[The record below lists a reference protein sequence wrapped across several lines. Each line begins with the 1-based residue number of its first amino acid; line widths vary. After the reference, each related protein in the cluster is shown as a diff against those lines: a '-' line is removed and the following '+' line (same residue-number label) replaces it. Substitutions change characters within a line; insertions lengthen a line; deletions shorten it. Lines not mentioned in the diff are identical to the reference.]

1 MSMDEEITR
10 WRHLADEAQAGRLTL
25 DPSVANDCYAA
36 CEKQIRIYEDCRYLL
51 HQMNHVTGLGK
62 FECADQLAKMLGE
75 KAIGGDGD
83 VDSALAEHIE
93 VVKLIRDTIKVSV
106 QRISEQEQ
114 QNAQSIA
121 GIQIQ

>member
-1 MSMDEEITR
+1 MDEEITR

-36 CEKQIRIYEDCRYLL
+36 CEKQIHLYEDCRALL
-51 HQMNHVTGLGK
+51 RHMNRVTGMGR

>member
-1 MSMDEEITR
+1 MDAEITR

-36 CEKQIRIYEDCRYLL
+36 CEKQIQIYEDGRDLL
-51 HQMNHVTGLGK
+51 KRMSTVTGLGR
-62 FECADQLAKMLGE
+62 FECSDQLAKMLGE
-75 KAIGGDGD
+75 KAVGGDGD

-106 QRISEQEQ
+106 QRITEQDQ

>member
-1 MSMDEEITR
+1 MDEEITR

-25 DPSVANDCYAA
+25 DPSVANDCFAA
-36 CEKQIRIYEDCRYLL
+36 CEKQIQVYEDCRTLL
-51 HQMNHVTGLGK
+51 RRMDRVTGLGK
-62 FECADQLAKMLGE
+62 FDCADALAKMLGE

-106 QRISEQEQ
+106 VRLTERDQ
-114 QNAQSIA
+114 QNAQGIA